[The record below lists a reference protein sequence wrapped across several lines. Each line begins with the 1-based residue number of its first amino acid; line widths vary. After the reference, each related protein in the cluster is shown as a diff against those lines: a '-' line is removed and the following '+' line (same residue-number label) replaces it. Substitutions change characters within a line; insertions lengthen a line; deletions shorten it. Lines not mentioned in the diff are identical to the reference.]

1 MISHLKA
8 RNPVIVGHSMGCLVA
23 MHLAASEPNLAS
35 ALVLFGPA
43 KGLPEAAKSANRN
56 RAAAVRQ
63 KGMAAAADA
72 IASAALAP
80 QTLASRPEIVGYVRE
95 LLSRQDKEG
104 YAMGCEALA
113 AATDPNWS
121 KIRANR
127 IVIVSGEEDKVSAPA
142 TCRAIKESLGNRNV
156 ELVSWSGV
164 GHWHTL
170 EKASEAGKL
179 VKDVAQSL
187 GVSRSRL

>member
-1 MISHLKA
+1 
-8 RNPVIVGHSMGCLVA
+8 
-23 MHLAASEPNLAS
+23 MHLAAMEPNLAS
-35 ALVLFGPA
+35 AMILFGPA
-43 KGLPEAAKSANRN
+43 KELPEAAKSANRN

-80 QTLASRPEIVGYVRE
+80 QTLSSRPEIVGYVRE

-113 AATDPNWS
+113 AAKDPNW
-121 KIRANR
+121 KQIRTNR
-127 IVIVSGEEDKVSAPA
+127 VVIVSGEEDKVSAPA
-142 TCRAIKESLGNRNV
+142 TCRAIKASLGDRGV
-156 ELVSWSGV
+156 KLVSWPGV

-170 EKASEAGKL
+170 EKAAEAGQL
-179 VKDVAQSL
+179 IREVASNSL
-187 GVSRSRL
+187 GIRQSHL